1 MVFLVKRFIF
11 FFKLFVILCNGF
23 FMFMWVVFMING
35 NSFSKFV
42 EFFFLLLCLFRKF
55 FVKEKLG

>member
-1 MVFLVKRFIF
+1 
-11 FFKLFVILCNGF
+11 
-23 FMFMWVVFMING
+23 MFMWVVFMING